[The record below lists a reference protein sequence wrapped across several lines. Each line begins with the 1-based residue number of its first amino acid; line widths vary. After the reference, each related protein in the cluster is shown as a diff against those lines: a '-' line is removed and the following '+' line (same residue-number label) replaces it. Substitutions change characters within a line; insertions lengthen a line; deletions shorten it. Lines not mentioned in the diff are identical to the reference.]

1 MCCLAALFLEVVN
14 KSSMYVWALTLILG
28 TDRPLHVLL
37 NEPRPHDSD
46 GIYSLSSRRSV
57 TAAPERIDN
66 A

>member
-1 MCCLAALFLEVVN
+1 MYCLAVLFLEVFN
-14 KSSMYVWALTLILG
+14 GSSMYVWVTTLILG
-28 TDRPLHVLL
+28 TDRPLHPLQ

-57 TAAPERIDN
+57 TAGPERIDN